1 MATRRKRPK
10 SPPSDRQINALV
22 SDIVAQIVEADRA
35 GMNYISPIIDGE
47 LSLTDL
53 FDKKFPPIV
62 RNRVYQQLELEEQ
75 KRTP

>member
-1 MATRRKRPK
+1 
-10 SPPSDRQINALV
+10 
-22 SDIVAQIVEADRA
+22 
-35 GMNYISPIIDGE
+35 MNYISPIIDGE